1 MQQQTKSPTA
11 SRVRTAVLA
20 VLVSTAGLASAS
32 IGVLWV
38 MGSLGISAAAASQ
51 IVDAIL
57 VGGWAL
63 TVVMAIFGGGIIS
76 AIMAT
81 VRYLAGRLGRAA
93 AVA

>member
-1 MQQQTKSPTA
+1 METTSFKHARAAVAAALIGLAGLSTA
-11 SRVRTAVLA
+11 SIAVM
-20 VLVSTAGLASAS
+20 
-32 IGVLWV
+32 WV
-38 MGSLGISAAAASQ
+38 IGSLGISGTAATQ

-57 VGGWAL
+57 AGGWAL

-81 VRYLAGRLGRAA
+81 VRYLAGRIGKAA